1 MTDFNQKYIFLKSFL
16 GLPELSAEQLF
27 FLNFAQVIKEYCRG
41 VFVFVL
47 LQIFYHSK
55 VWCGASRPEALQSKL
70 KTAVHAPGKYRWG
83 NNGHGSNGH
92 GSNGHGNNGHGN
104 NGHGNNGCDNNS
116 SFVTLIHLHRV
127 LGTLANSVEFSE
139 AWQCRFFIYQDH
151 VCFSQYANMQPIQTL
166 IAQRTFTLYSV
177 QAWPRD
183 GGRRAL

>member
-83 NNGHGSNGH
+83 NNGHG
-92 GSNGHGNNGHGN
+92 NNG
-104 NGHGNNGCDNNS
+104 
-116 SFVTLIHLHRV
+116 
-127 LGTLANSVEFSE
+127 LATMVM
-139 AWQCRFFIYQDH
+139 ATMAMATMAMATMAMTTMIMAKM
-151 VCFSQYANMQPIQTL
+151 VIL
-166 IAQRTFTLYSV
+166 
-177 QAWPRD
+177 
-183 GGRRAL
+183 